1 MNEHL
6 TSYLSYYC
14 DLKEPQ
20 YAVMID
26 GPWGSGKT
34 FLIRDFLN
42 RRFDDNNKYLFV
54 SLYGINSVEEI
65 EQELFRQMHP
75 VLGSKS
81 ARLIGRV
88 SRSMLKGV
96 LKIDLSN
103 DASLDVKG
111 ELPELKIFG
120 TKPNSDRVLIFDDVE
135 RCLLEPAKLLGYI
148 NGFVEQGRF
157 NVILL
162 SNEREIHKSDKS
174 YSHTREKLIGKTFK
188 LDIDTDAAVDSFF
201 GLVEDSTAKSVLRE
215 HKETITEIQKQSAY
229 GNLRTLRFA
238 ILESSRILQSFPRKI
253 LDNKLFVRSFLKY
266 FLASFIE
273 LRTGNITEEQVANF
287 LEGFL
292 LKDDDY
298 VSSLRKKY
306 PILNKYSPLL
316 SMEEWT
322 PLLVKGAVNTEELEV
337 AILNSSYFLDE
348 TRPNWVALW
357 HYRDLEDADFKSRL
371 GVELSQWDKSNS
383 YTDIGIVLQLSAMF
397 LSFSNQ
403 GLLKR
408 SSSTVLNQSK
418 RIIRELNQK
427 NLLPSPDHFGRRD
440 TNSYQGLG
448 FYRHDNPRF
457 KEVLDYLR
465 EQAIAQRQAALP
477 KEAAQLLKLLK
488 DDPLE
493 FCQAIN
499 LTNSEKNKY
508 YNIAILHYIS
518 PIDFAKVLISAKNK
532 DKDLLG
538 ESLEKRYE
546 FNNFLAVLKPERD
559 WLVELRTR
567 LLTYINNK
575 PTSVSTTNL
584 KRIVTCAI
592 EPAIEKLESQEG

>member
-397 LSFSNQ
+397 LSLSNQ